1 MDEPVE
7 SLMKGLEYEYC
18 PPLDP
23 ALFVAIASDY
33 NLLDEDTVRQLRD
46 TLDALKA
53 SADEQ
58 ENTAFDPSGTS
69 GQGHIAGDQDELASE
84 QDGSHPTLDSL
95 TSNLTSLESD
105 FSAASLGENQNPSHY
120 GGLWSGHHTDTEQPS
135 NRVSRIA
142 GLTAEGKMT
151 YLMDM
156 FPSIDQ
162 YTILHTLR
170 KCGEDIDRSMDV
182 LLNLAFFEDQSADD
196 QEGRVSIPKGIDGF
210 ESNIQ
215 SRGRKRTRNKQ
226 SSGKQASQRQMRAS
240 SALTHHKINK
250 VDNKWENSKRDV
262 DFICSRTY
270 LSPNSVTS
278 AYHLNGASL
287 PNTLHSLASTEAE
300 QHAKAMMNNSVTI
313 TQITELQQ
321 EFHKVSPEKLAGLLR
336 LARNSTSAA
345 SELATVMI
353 TVKPPPLARGIVQI
367 KQAPINLDDSPAH
380 SQKTPSWTP
389 QPRRDHLTS
398 RSIADSH
405 IIAGHSAFNK
415 ANSAYRRA
423 KSDHLMGGAAGYYSA
438 VGRDHMEKAKKEAA
452 AAADALVE
460 SQSNSRLLDLHGVSV
475 QHAVSIVKRKVEAW
489 WDSLGDTKYAPGGWG
504 PVQEGYRIITGL
516 GRHSRNGT
524 ARVGPAVARAL
535 ANEGW
540 KVEVGEGYLTVMGMA
555 RRR

>member
-7 SLMKGLEYEYC
+7 SLMKGLEDEYC

-33 NLLDEDTVRQLRD
+33 NLLDEDNVRQLRD
-46 TLDALKA
+46 TLDALRA
-53 SADEQ
+53 SADEE

-69 GQGHIAGDQDELASE
+69 GQDLIAGDQDEFASE
-84 QDGSHPTLDSL
+84 QDGSHPTLNSL

-105 FSAASLGENQNPSHY
+105 FSAASLGENQDPSHD
-120 GGLWSGHHTDTEQPS
+120 GGRWSGHQTSTEQTS
-135 NRVSRIA
+135 NRISRIA
-142 GLTAEGKMT
+142 GLTADGKMT

-170 KCGEDIDRSMDV
+170 KCGEDVDRSMDV
-182 LLNLAFFEDQSADD
+182 LLNLAFFEDQSTDTQD
-196 QEGRVSIPKGIDGF
+196 GKVSIPKGIDGF
-210 ESNIQ
+210 QSNIQ
-215 SRGRKRTRNKQ
+215 SRDRKRAKDKRLSKKQ
-226 SSGKQASQRQMRAS
+226 ESLQLRAS
-240 SALTHHKINK
+240 SALAQHEINK
-250 VDNKWENSKRDV
+250 VDNKWENNKRDV

-270 LSPNSVTS
+270 LSPKFVTS

-287 PNTLHSLASTEAE
+287 PNTLHSLVSTEAE
-300 QHAKAMMNNSVTI
+300 QHAKAMMNNSVTAI
-313 TQITELQQ
+313 QIAELQQ
-321 EFHKVSPEKLAGLLR
+321 EFPKVLPEKLAGLLR

-345 SELATVMI
+345 NELATVMI
-353 TVKPPPLARGIVQI
+353 TVKPPPLATEIVQI
-367 KQAPINLDDSPAH
+367 KQAPINLDDSPAQPH
-380 SQKTPSWTP
+380 KAPSWTP
-389 QPRRDHLTS
+389 QPRRDHLTT
-398 RSIADSH
+398 RAIADSH
-405 IIAGHSAFNK
+405 IIAGHSAFSK

-460 SQSNSRLLDLHGVSV
+460 AQSNNKLLDLHGVSV
-475 QHAVSIVKRKVEAW
+475 QHAVSIAKRKVETW

-524 ARVGPAVARAL
+524 AKVGPAVARAL